1 MTEMREKEVLIM
13 RPAALVLLQLGMVLL
28 LLALLGRLLPIPNE
42 ADVVADD
49 LAIFAS
55 GALVLLAFAYLR
67 LTRED

>member
-1 MTEMREKEVLIM
+1 
-13 RPAALVLLQLGMVLL
+13 MVLL

-67 LTRED
+67 LTKEDR